1 MKKEYL
7 LRISIFTVT
16 LLLIFNVYSCKKG
29 AGEGG
34 RASIKGKVFT
44 TNYNSSFSLAQD
56 SGYLGGQKVY
66 IIYGD
71 EIAVGDNQDTNNEG
85 EFEFRYLRKGNY
97 KVYVYTKVNS
107 NHLDSAIVKVA
118 EITGNKQTV
127 EVPEF
132 RIKTSKN

>member
-1 MKKEYL
+1 MKKKYL
-7 LRISIFTVT
+7 TRISILT
-16 LLLIFNVYSCKKG
+16 LTIVGIFIINSCKKG

-34 RASIKGKVFT
+34 RASIKGKVFS

-107 NHLDSAIVKVA
+107 NHLDSAVVQVA
-118 EITGNKQTV
+118 EITENKQTV
-127 EVPEF
+127 ELPEF
-132 RIKTSKN
+132 KIKTSKN